1 MDLPLHKVLLSIAAS
16 VQIISILF
24 TFVKKKN
31 FLLYILDLYRMQF
44 CMKKKNPE
52 FAAQALVSVIKVH
65 FIV

>member
-1 MDLPLHKVLLSIAAS
+1 MDLPLHKALLNIAAS

-24 TFVKKKN
+24 TFVKKKI
-31 FLLYILDLYRMQF
+31 FVQYILDLYRMQF
-44 CMKKKNPE
+44 CMKKKPE

>member
-1 MDLPLHKVLLSIAAS
+1 MDLPLHKALLNIAAS

-24 TFVKKKN
+24 TFVKKKFSN
-31 FLLYILDLYRMQF
+31 SIYWIYTE
-44 CMKKKNPE
+44 CSSAWKKPE

>member
-1 MDLPLHKVLLSIAAS
+1 MDLPLHKALLNIAAS

-24 TFVKKKN
+24 TFVKKK
-31 FLLYILDLYRMQF
+31 FSYSIYWIYTK
-44 CMKKKNPE
+44 CSSAWKKTE

>member
-1 MDLPLHKVLLSIAAS
+1 MDLPLHKALLNIAAS

-24 TFVKKKN
+24 TFVKKN
-31 FLLYILDLYRMQF
+31 FRTVYIGFIPNAVLHE
-44 CMKKKNPE
+44 KNPE

>member
-1 MDLPLHKVLLSIAAS
+1 MDPPLHKALLNIAAS

-24 TFVKKKN
+24 TFVKKK
-31 FLLYILDLYRMQF
+31 FFVQYILDLYRMQF
-44 CMKKKNPE
+44 CMKKTPE

>member
-1 MDLPLHKVLLSIAAS
+1 MDLPLHKALLNIAAS

-24 TFVKKKN
+24 TFVI
-31 FLLYILDLYRMQF
+31 FFFRTVYIGFIPNAVLHE
-44 CMKKKNPE
+44 KKNPE